1 MHLTEV
7 LPVTKNIS
15 NNSQVILNILIIIII
30 IDSFL
35 QRRNDLQKLIFF
47 SLDRIIYF
55 LTH

>member
-1 MHLTEV
+1 MHVTVV

-15 NNSQVILNILIIIII
+15 NNSQVILNILIVIII

-55 LTH
+55 LMH

>member
-1 MHLTEV
+1 MHVTVV
-7 LPVTKNIS
+7 LPVTKN
-15 NNSQVILNILIIIII
+15 NSRVILNILIVIII

-47 SLDRIIYF
+47 SLNRIIYF

>member
-1 MHLTEV
+1 MHVTEV

>member
-1 MHLTEV
+1 MHV
-7 LPVTKNIS
+7 IVILPVTK
-15 NNSQVILNILIIIII
+15 NNSQVILNILIVIII

-55 LTH
+55 LMH